1 MSVQRKPVIGH
12 FLTSFIAF
20 LDIVVFAN
28 VVVLVQ
34 AKIE

>member
-1 MSVQRKPVIGH
+1 MSVQRKPAIGH

-20 LDIVVFAN
+20 LDIVN
-28 VVVLVQ
+28 VVVLVAIQ